1 MKLYIYD
8 IENGDLEENQIVVDT
23 IEGETNFDCELEAE
37 TFFGDTDRYA
47 WSYTCTHAAIVT
59 PDSPDVYCKYCSEIV
74 G

>member
-37 TFFGDTDRYA
+37 TFFSDTNRYA
-47 WSYTCTHAAIVT
+47 WSYACAHESITT
-59 PDSPDVYCKYCSEIV
+59 PDGHGAYCKYCGETV
-74 G
+74 A